1 MLGLMPAHIIW
12 GDAKSGAIF
21 VRIRTRV
28 FRIIGALFVLLL
40 LFFSDLAGIPG
51 ALLAPVLGD
60 AMDWRTRYLAGWRGV
75 DCGRVKIGQDAAAAS
90 QCALKAQSDGRPF
103 RVVYNILGYDSNVA
117 GAIVRTPSGQ
127 LLALNY
133 DSCPS
138 GCGGTSFLG
147 QRVAV
152 SRCPEP
158 YHLFLNPK
166 ARLNCYQ
173 QGLSTP
179 SNIMSPNIEPY

>member
-1 MLGLMPAHIIW
+1 LLPLVPTPII
-12 GDAKSGAIF
+12 GIHAGCGTVS
-21 VRIRTRV
+21 VRIRTRIFWIFGAV
-28 FRIIGALFVLLL
+28 FL
-40 LFFSDLAGIPG
+40 LFLLVFLDLAGIPG
-51 ALLAPVLGD
+51 ALLVPVLGD

-75 DCGRVKIGQDAAAAS
+75 DCGRVRIGEDATEAS

-103 RVVYNILGYDSNVA
+103 HVVYNVQGIDSRVA
-117 GAIVRTPSGQ
+117 GAIVRTSSGQ
-127 LLALNY
+127 LLALSY

-147 QRVAV
+147 QRVSV

-158 YHLFLNPK
+158 NHLFLNPK

-173 QGLSTP
+173 AGLSTP